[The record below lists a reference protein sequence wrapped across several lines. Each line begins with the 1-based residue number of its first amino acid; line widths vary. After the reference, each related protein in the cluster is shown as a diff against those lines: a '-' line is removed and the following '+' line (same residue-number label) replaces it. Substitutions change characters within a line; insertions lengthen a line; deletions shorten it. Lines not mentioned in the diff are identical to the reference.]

1 METTNNTKSKL
12 TFIFNVIFFGA
23 LWGIVEASLG
33 TILHLPMFD
42 KVGMYACSSTI
53 ILPIAYYI
61 MANCYK
67 KTGTLFSIPVMGV
80 IAALIKLSVGFFIGF
95 RASVINPSI
104 YIIAESLAMFG
115 ALAVFRP
122 KNVLSLKTLGAV
134 ILANTTYQFT
144 YLMINWAMGGTNVFA
159 SEKAWT
165 LVGESHLFTMNALA
179 ILYTFASGAIFYG
192 LFKLAEKLHVEVKF
206 DYKKIIYSPITASV
220 ALVIAVGLTITLG
233 VLF

>member
-1 METTNNTKSKL
+1 
-12 TFIFNVIFFGA
+12 
-23 LWGIVEASLG
+23 
-33 TILHLPMFD
+33 
-42 KVGMYACSSTI
+42 
-53 ILPIAYYI
+53 
-61 MANCYK
+61 
-67 KTGTLFSIPVMGV
+67 
-80 IAALIKLSVGFFIGF
+80 
-95 RASVINPSI
+95 
-104 YIIAESLAMFG
+104 MFG

-159 SEKAWT
+159 NEKAWT

-192 LFKLAEKLHVEVKF
+192 LFKLAEKLHIEVKF

-233 VLF
+233 LLF